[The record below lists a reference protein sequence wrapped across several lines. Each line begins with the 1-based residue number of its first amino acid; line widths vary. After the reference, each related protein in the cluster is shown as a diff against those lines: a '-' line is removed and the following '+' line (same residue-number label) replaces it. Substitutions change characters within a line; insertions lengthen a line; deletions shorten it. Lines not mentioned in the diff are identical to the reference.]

1 MKRKLKFLGM
11 IVTMFIMCV
20 VFSKN
25 NAYAYLTKGDKIG
38 NTNLITLPWHPGTPN
53 LYWHFYFSDTGQ
65 TVFCVQPH
73 VVFNGG
79 HQYSATGKYAGDVGR
94 QLSYAYEN
102 TPAGLSWEEGMQVR
116 QATIWALSGWYDI
129 YSLDRNNH
137 YANLAIQLYEAAKA
151 NANGA
156 DINNQMSTY
165 TLNFNKEGSNW
176 VSNWVYIKSGASVS
190 CSMGS
195 LQRDGDNW
203 RVVVPDSAI
212 SNVTNVELYS
222 WMSTRRYNEAD
233 TFDGPNNA
241 GPDGQKVI
249 ITGGSYEDAR
259 GDTARGTINPLGN
272 LTIAKTDNYGT
283 YKAGAKFKVSGPGGT
298 WEVTTD
304 GNGRAY
310 LNNILKGNYTITET
324 QAPANMKNEE
334 SGRAV
339 SVTVNAGSTTT
350 YTRQNGY
357 PRGSVRL
364 VKYDADHRGATLGN
378 ATLAGAKFNLCA
390 AADIYEGATKIY
402 SKDQV
407 IKSVTTD
414 ANGNTTAVTNLP
426 IGTYY
431 YKETQASTGFLLN
444 TNTVSVSVVYGG
456 QYTFTIGEKAVEIG
470 EKPIYGNI
478 KITKKLGALDYDSEI
493 LLAGSRFKATLKSNN
508 NQVYY
513 STTSGADGICTFS
526 NLPYGTYTI
535 EEYVVP
541 ASAEKI
547 ANFDVSITEN
557 GKTYEYTKVD
567 TSKDMKIAITKQL
580 VVNENWKTDATVQG
594 AEFTVYRDAAC
605 TNKVCVIGPTDANGY
620 AISAGTMRTGTY
632 YIKETKFPT
641 GINPNATVPGENVT
655 YKDKVY
661 SVTYDNTKQG
671 TELVTVP
678 ITIKNEPIY
687 GSIETLKRL
696 GALDYD
702 IEINLKGAQFKATLK
717 SDRSQVHYSNVS
729 GADGICKFNNLPYGN
744 YEIEEC
750 VVPPEA
756 EKIPNYD
763 CMISEQGKTY
773 NFTKVDTSKDMK
785 IEVNKTLV
793 VNENWKTDAVVE
805 GAEFTVYR
813 DAACTNK
820 VCVIGP
826 TNADGYAISAGTMRT
841 GTYYLKETK
850 FPVGIN
856 PDAKVPGENVTYRNK
871 VYSVT
876 YDNTQQGTEQVT
888 VPITIVNEPIY
899 GNIEILKRLGA
910 LDYDPEINLKGA
922 QFKATLKSDTTQV
935 HYSNV
940 SGADGICEFIHIPY
954 GDYEIEEYVVPNE
967 AEKIANFDCMIS
979 EEGKTYEFTKV
990 DLSKDMKIEVFKQI
1004 LVHEGE
1010 KTDAIVEGAEFT
1022 VYRDAACT
1030 NKVCVIGPTDEN
1042 GYAISGTMRTGT
1054 YYLKETKFPIGID
1067 PDATIPG
1074 EDVTYRNKVY
1084 SVTYNNAVQGT
1095 ELVTVSLT
1103 VQNEPKRNDI
1113 QIFKEI
1119 GATSNTPQF
1128 PLDKCEFTATLISS
1142 IGTDEVFSR
1151 KCTLE
1156 TDRNG
1161 YCIIEDLPYGEY
1173 VVEET
1178 KVSPISLKCDNF
1190 ETFVEEDRK
1199 VKTDPYY
1206 KNIVDEPK
1214 VMQIKMRK
1222 VDANRKDTD
1231 APDFTQ
1237 GDGVLKGAIYQIF
1250 RYDPQTDDYTEPVY
1264 EITVD
1269 HQDADGYWCA
1279 ESKDLL
1285 VGKYMVK
1292 EKISHTEEVDGKTY
1306 DYSYAEGYLSDP
1318 ETYYFDQ
1325 RPDLQTGKRTF
1336 HYDTSKEEVIRGSV
1350 EVIKYDNNLNS
1361 SDETPSKGAILRL
1374 TLDSNPD
1381 KYYDAVINE
1390 HGYAE
1395 FVEEESREKYYPN
1408 TIPYGK
1414 YTITE
1419 VKESDKEEHTSFF
1432 IQPEDVV
1439 ITKQVQKEYRI
1450 EADEPVEMY
1459 LQIQKTD
1466 KDTGA
1471 DVKIAGA
1478 KFKVWNCE
1486 TDSWVSQITYP
1497 SGNYIDEFET
1507 GKDGKLTLPHK
1518 LESGDYIVYETQA
1531 PAGYYLEE
1539 AWRIPEKE
1547 SDIGNA
1553 DVAGKYVR
1561 IDKAAMNVV
1570 ENTAANRLD
1579 LYYEVEMP
1587 NEPLKGRLEIIKT
1600 GEMLTDANVNATEY
1614 GDKYVPVYNH
1624 KGLEGVTYDIIAAED
1639 IKSPDGN
1646 VTYILKGTKVDT
1658 ITTGEDGIA
1667 ITKDLYLGEYEIKEI
1682 ATPIGY
1688 ITDTNIENVVLENED
1703 TLTRVEVTEKS
1714 LTNVRQKLKLTF
1726 KKAYDEVDFAN
1737 AQDLT
1742 RFAVFGVY
1750 SSQDI
1755 KNSEGT
1761 IVIHED
1767 DLVDVIRIE
1776 GDEEDATSTIDLPEG
1791 KYYVQEID
1799 ASYPYSL
1806 SEEIREVELKYS
1818 GNTDEYITYETEGF
1832 SNEYEKATLALV
1844 KVSTSNAKDLTLQG
1858 NEIVANEF
1866 DVELEDLLQT
1876 LKILTLDE
1884 AAQYLK
1890 EANVKFVA
1898 GAKYK
1903 VYIDKDC
1910 TQPLYIKS
1918 GEEFV
1923 EAEVVTNE
1931 TGMIILEEIP
1941 LGRYFI
1947 KEVEAPKGYEVSENV
1962 ATVVLTRDDKESL
1975 VYRAL
1980 TDVSVRAKAITKTDI
1995 FTGEVVPDCTFE
2007 IKDEEGNILLHTITD
2022 GKGEAY
2028 IPLDIFEDGKTYT
2041 YTEIDAPEIYNLNT
2055 DPHEFVAKFDENR
2068 EWAVEKMVVENV
2080 RKTSNVTLEKLDFA
2094 DSKPIP
2100 NCKFELRSLETD
2112 FVVEGVTDENGIY
2125 VFENIPYGKYT
2136 YTELEAPEEYMID
2149 TEPHEITIDAEEMK
2163 IQVTNEKAP
2172 ETGDIQVVAIAGI
2185 LVISMLGIVY
2195 TLKNKKLVK

>member
-11 IVTMFIMCV
+11 IVAMFILCV

-25 NAYAYLTKGDKIG
+25 NAYAYLTKGDQFG
-38 NTNLITLPWHPGTPN
+38 TTNLITLPWHPGTPN

-65 TVFCVQPH
+65 TVFCVEPH

-79 HQYSATGKYAGDVGR
+79 HQYSSLGKYSGDVGR
-94 QLSYAYEN
+94 QISYVYDN
-102 TPAGLSWEEGMQVR
+102 PPAGLSWEEGMQIR
-116 QATIWALSGWYDI
+116 QAVIWALNGDYDI
-129 YSLDRNNH
+129 YSLDRSNGYVNI
-137 YANLAIQLYEAAKA
+137 AISLYEAAKA

-165 TLNFNKEGSNW
+165 SLSFNLEGTNW

-190 CSMGS
+190 CNIGS

-203 RVVVPDSAI
+203 RVVVPDSSV
-212 SNVTNVELYS
+212 SNATTVQIYS
-222 WMSTRRYNEAD
+222 SMTTRRYNEAD
-233 TFDGPNNA
+233 MFGGANNSSNH
-241 GPDGQKVI
+241 GQNVVI
-249 ITGGSYEDAR
+249 SGGSYEESR
-259 GDTARGTINPLGN
+259 GDTATGTINPLGN
-272 LTIAKTDNYGT
+272 LVVEKKDNYGT
-283 YKAGAKFKVSGPGGT
+283 YKSGAKFKVTGPGGT

-304 GNGRAY
+304 ANGKAY
-310 LNNILKGNYTITET
+310 LNSILKGTYTVTET
-324 QAPANMKNEE
+324 QAPTNMKNEE
-334 SGRAV
+334 SGRTV
-339 SVTVNAGSTTT
+339 SVAVNSGSTTT

-364 VKYDADHRGATLGN
+364 VKYDADHRGATLGD
-378 ATLAGAKFNLCA
+378 ATLEGAKFNLCA

-407 IKSVTTD
+407 ITTVTTN
-414 ANGNTTAVTNLP
+414 AAGNTTAVTNLP

-431 YKETQASTGFLLN
+431 YKETQASTGFNLN
-444 TNTVSVSVVYGG
+444 TNTVSVSVTYGG
-456 QYTFTIGEKAVEIG
+456 QYTFTIAEKAVEIA
-470 EKPIYGNI
+470 ETPIYGNI
-478 KITKKLGALDYDSEI
+478 KITKKLGALDYDPEI
-493 LLAGSRFKATLKSNN
+493 NLVGARFKATLKSDAT
-508 NQVYY
+508 QVYY
-513 STTSGADGICTFS
+513 STTSGADGVCTFS

-541 ASAEKI
+541 AAAEKI
-547 ANFDVSITEN
+547 ANFDVFVAEN

-580 VVNENWKTDATVQG
+580 VVQNNWKTDAKVEG

-605 TNKVCVIGPTDANGY
+605 TDVVCVIGPTNADGY

-641 GINPNATVPGENVT
+641 GINPDATVPGENVT
-655 YKDKVY
+655 YKNKVY
-661 SVTYDNTKQG
+661 TVTYDNTKQG

-678 ITIKNEPIY
+678 ITI
-687 GSIETLKRL
+687 T
-696 GALDYD
+696 
-702 IEINLKGAQFKATLK
+702 
-717 SDRSQVHYSNVS
+717 
-729 GADGICKFNNLPYGN
+729 
-744 YEIEEC
+744 
-750 VVPPEA
+750 
-756 EKIPNYD
+756 
-763 CMISEQGKTY
+763 
-773 NFTKVDTSKDMK
+773 
-785 IEVNKTLV
+785 
-793 VNENWKTDAVVE
+793 
-805 GAEFTVYR
+805 
-813 DAACTNK
+813 
-820 VCVIGP
+820 
-826 TNADGYAISAGTMRT
+826 
-841 GTYYLKETK
+841 
-850 FPVGIN
+850 
-856 PDAKVPGENVTYRNK
+856 
-871 VYSVT
+871 
-876 YDNTQQGTEQVT
+876 
-888 VPITIVNEPIY
+888 NEPIY

-954 GDYEIEEYVVPNE
+954 GDYEIEECVVPNE
-967 AEKIANFDCMIS
+967 AEKIDNFDNMIS

-990 DLSKDMKIEVFKQI
+990 DVSKDMKIEVFKEI
-1004 LVHEGE
+1004 LVQDGE
-1010 KTDAIVEGAEFT
+1010 KTDAVVEGAEFT

-1030 NKVCVIGPTDEN
+1030 NKVCVIGPTNAD

-1054 YYLKETKFPIGID
+1054 YYLKETKFPVGID

-1084 SVTYNNAVQGT
+1084 SVTYDNAKQGT
-1095 ELVTVSLT
+1095 ELVVVPLT

-1113 QIFKEI
+1113 EIFKEI
-1119 GATSNTPQF
+1119 SATSNTPQF

-1151 KCTLE
+1151 RCTLE
-1156 TDRNG
+1156 TDGNG

-1190 ETFVEEDRK
+1190 EIFIEEDQK
-1199 VKTDPYY
+1199 VKTVPYS
-1206 KNIVDEPK
+1206 KDIVDEAK

-1237 GDGVLKGAIYQIF
+1237 GDGVLEGAIYQIF
-1250 RYDPQTDDYTEPVY
+1250 RYDPQTDDYTEVVY

-1269 HQDADGYWCA
+1269 HKDSDGYWCA

-1292 EKISHTEEVDGKTY
+1292 EKISYTEEVDGKTFN
-1306 DYSYAEGYLSDP
+1306 YSYAEGYLADP
-1318 ETYYFDQ
+1318 ETYYFEQ
-1325 RPDLQTGKRTF
+1325 QPDLQTVKRTF

-1350 EVIKYDNNLNS
+1350 EVIKYDDVLNS

-1390 HGYAE
+1390 NGYAE
-1395 FVEEESREKYYPN
+1395 FVEEESREKYYPS

-1419 VKESDKEEHTSFF
+1419 IKESDKEEHTSFF

-1471 DVKIAGA
+1471 DVKVAGA

-1486 TDSWVSQITYP
+1486 TNSWVSQITYP

-1518 LESGDYIVYETQA
+1518 LEAGDYVVYETQA

-1547 SDIGNA
+1547 SDLGNA
-1553 DVAGKYVR
+1553 DVAGKYVK

-1570 ENTAANRLD
+1570 ENTPANRLD

-1646 VTYILKGTKVDT
+1646 VVYVQKGTKVDT

-1667 ITKDLYLGEYEIKEI
+1667 ITKDLYLGEYEIVETV
-1682 ATPIGY
+1682 TPIGY
-1688 ITDTNIENVVLENED
+1688 ITDTDIENVVLENED

-1726 KKAYDEVDFAN
+1726 KKSYDEVDFAN
-1737 AQDLT
+1737 GQDFVK
-1742 RFAVFGVY
+1742 FAVFGVY
-1750 SSQDI
+1750 SNQDI
-1755 KNSEGT
+1755 KNAEGT
-1761 IVIHED
+1761 IVIHKD

-1776 GDEEDATSTIDLPEG
+1776 GDEEDATSTIDLPQG
-1791 KYYVQEID
+1791 KYYVQELD
-1799 ASYPYSL
+1799 ASYPYAL
-1806 SEEIREVELKYS
+1806 SEEIKEVELKYS
-1818 GNTDEYITYETEGF
+1818 GNTDEFITYEMEGF

-1844 KVSTSNAKDLTLQG
+1844 KISTSSAKDLVLQG
-1858 NEIVANEF
+1858 DEIVNNEF
-1866 DVELEDLLQT
+1866 DAELEDLLET
-1876 LKILTLDE
+1876 LKMMTLEE
-1884 AAQYLK
+1884 AAKYMS
-1890 EANVKFVA
+1890 ETNVKFVA
-1898 GAKYK
+1898 GAKYRI
-1903 VYIDKDC
+1903 YIDKDC

-1923 EAEVVTNE
+1923 EAELVTDE
-1931 TGMIILEEIP
+1931 SGMIVLEELP
-1941 LGRYFI
+1941 LGRYFV
-1947 KEVEAPKGYEVSENV
+1947 KEVEAPSGYEISEDV
-1962 ATVVLTRDDKESL
+1962 VTVVLTINDKDSL

-1980 TDVSVRAKAITKTDI
+1980 TDVGVRANIITKTDI
-1995 FTGEVVPDCTFE
+1995 FTGDVVPDCIFE
-2007 IKDEEGNILLHTITD
+2007 IKDDEGNVLLHTITD
-2022 GKGEAY
+2022 SKGNAY
-2028 IPLDIFEDGKTYT
+2028 IPVDIFEDGKTYT
-2041 YTEIDAPEIYNLNT
+2041 YTEIEAPEIYDLNT
-2055 DPHEFVAKFDENR
+2055 EPHEFVAEFNEKG
-2068 EWAVEKMVVENV
+2068 EWAVEKIEVENL

-2112 FVVEGVTDENGIY
+2112 FVVEGVTDENGVY

-2136 YTELEAPEEYMID
+2136 YTEIEAPEEYIID

-2172 ETGDIQVVAIAGI
+2172 ETGDIQVVTIAVI
-2185 LVISMLGIVY
+2185 LVISLSGIVY